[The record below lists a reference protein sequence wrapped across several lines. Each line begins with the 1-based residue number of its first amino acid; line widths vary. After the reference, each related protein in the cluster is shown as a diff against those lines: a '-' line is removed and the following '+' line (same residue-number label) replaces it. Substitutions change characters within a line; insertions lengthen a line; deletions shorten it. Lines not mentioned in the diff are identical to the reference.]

1 MALKFNSFPF
11 TIFIILVI
19 ASTFFHISSAKDG
32 LKPEFFIGLPIK
44 DVKVVEIANFA
55 INEFNKK
62 AGHNYVLKQVD
73 GVETVTFT
81 SGTNYELFITV
92 NEWDTISGGHV
103 AVVLLVPTISRNL
116 FHFMGSFL
124 LLKIK
129 CMIVQ

>member
-1 MALKFNSFPF
+1 MALKFTSFPF

-19 ASTFFHISSAKDG
+19 ASTFFHISSAKGG
-32 LKPEFFIGLPIK
+32 LKREFFIGLTIK
-44 DVKVVEIANFA
+44 DPKVVEIANFA

-62 AGHNYVLKQVD
+62 AGHNYILKQVD

-103 AVVLLVPTISRNL
+103 AVVFVGSNNFKKLIS
-116 FHFMGSFL
+116 FDGKFSS
-124 LLKIK
+124 IK
-129 CMIVQ
+129 N